1 MTLRNAKR
9 TQTLPLIGCN
19 LIKITEISIL
29 VKSRG
34 IAMFW
39 RIPLACRFHPDAIGL
54 FHLEMDNHCKFGI
67 AGIY

>member
-34 IAMFW
+34 IAVSW
-39 RIPLACRFHPDAIGL
+39 RIPLGL
-54 FHLEMDNHCKFGI
+54 PLPSGCNWIISFGN
-67 AGIY
+67 G